1 MEYVIFILAGL
12 VVFGLV
18 MLIYVKYAEKH

>member
-18 MLIYVKYAEKH
+18 MLAYVKYAEKH